1 MTLLYCTDM
10 DWSSFI
16 PLSYCLTLYLLTH
29 FQIFIPL
36 FIHFLHIDTR
46 FLIRYLIHIIY
57 MFHWWF
63 DHSSFLS
70 FRHWHCLWLPLGPWL
85 MRFIYALH
93 LIHEGMGLIIGYLSR
108 VSLHFFHPI
117 TLAYVTSRVLR
128 PPWDHE
134 IRCYLWQ
141 PLLRL
146 AFGIWLIYRCCHVS
160 SSGRCFFDAWRWF
173 GDGCGWLL
181 HFMDDIWCYPDFH
194 STVHQL
200 SYWGIFPFHLVEMSP

>member
-1 MTLLYCTDM
+1 
-10 DWSSFI
+10 
-16 PLSYCLTLYLLTH
+16 
-29 FQIFIPL
+29 
-36 FIHFLHIDTR
+36 
-46 FLIRYLIHIIY
+46 
-57 MFHWWF
+57 
-63 DHSSFLS
+63 
-70 FRHWHCLWLPLGPWL
+70 

-181 HFMDDIWCYPDFH
+181 HFVDDIWCYPDFH

-200 SYWGIFPFHLVEMSP
+200 SYWGIFPFIWLRWAPSGALSLSLVIFTDQRSLVGYVEIISVLVEHRWAHSVSICGVFLR